1 MDSVKTIKAETDKAQ
16 DKIKGI
22 IRQLEITIGHKV
34 FAVRGE
40 LLANGEHSVTTQV
53 DMFDNFKTPSKLVK
67 PEKKIE
73 IVK

>member
-1 MDSVKTIKAETDKAQ
+1 MDSVKSIKEETDKMQ
-16 DKIKGI
+16 EKIKGI
-22 IRQLEITIGHKV
+22 IRQAEITIGHKIY
-34 FAVRGE
+34 AVRGE

-53 DMFDNFKTPSKLVK
+53 DLFDNFKQPSKLVQ